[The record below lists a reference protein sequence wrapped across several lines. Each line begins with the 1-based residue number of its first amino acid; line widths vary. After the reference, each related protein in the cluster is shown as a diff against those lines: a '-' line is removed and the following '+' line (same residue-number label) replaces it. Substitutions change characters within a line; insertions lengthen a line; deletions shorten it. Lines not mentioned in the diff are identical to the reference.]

1 VDGVDDDDGGCCIHW
16 YTVVVAAAAAVVVA
30 VVDKLHCL
38 YDDSFAGKPEHFE
51 AFALIAKL
59 N

>member
-1 VDGVDDDDGGCCIHW
+1 MDDDDGGCCIHW
-16 YTVVVAAAAAVVVA
+16 YTVVVVAAVVVA
-30 VVDKLHCL
+30 VVDTLHCL

>member
-1 VDGVDDDDGGCCIHW
+1 VDDDDGGCCIHW
-16 YTVVVAAAAAVVVA
+16 YTVVVVAAAAVVA
-30 VVDKLHCL
+30 VVDTLHCL